1 MITVKYFK
9 DTQDVANKVDE
20 RRVQFFIDQA
30 IEIDLVEVF
39 GEFAYFLED
48 NKDKEEY
55 KALYNGGTYGD
66 YKRHAG
72 IKKLVASYAYSRY
85 EMRSNTVPTAFGT
98 VTKYNQDSTPINYK
112 ATQDIVRQSKI
123 DSDLMLKGILSYIRQ
138 DEQLNKEYNNCNR
151 GINPTYNSKIYSL

>member
-9 DTQDVANKVDE
+9 DTQDVSNKLDE

-30 IEIDLVEVF
+30 IGIDLVEVF
-39 GEFAYFLED
+39 GDFAYFLME
-48 NKDKEEY
+48 NKDNPQY
-55 KALYNGGTYGD
+55 KDLYDGSTYGE
-66 YKRHAG
+66 YKRHFG
-72 IKKLVASYAYSRY
+72 VKNLVASYAYSRY

-98 VTKYNQDSTPINYK
+98 VSKYNQDSSPISYSNTK
-112 ATQDIVRQSKI
+112 DIVRQSKI

-151 GINPTYNSKIYSL
+151 GINPTYGSKIYSL